1 MCGNKTSIKFLK
13 NNMRFIEIDF
23 IQLSFFFFANIKE
36 LMIFSTNQFSFLIKR
51 NSPTFPSYSR
61 TNRVIILSTDNYI
74 EEQAKRLGM
83 TYNEVFQDCID
94 EATRQLEM
102 SFVRAKEEGKRIIYD
117 QTNLSIKTRKKKLTK
132 VPSIY
137 KRTVVW
143 FQVDLEEALKR
154 NKTREGKFIPESI
167 LKRMY
172 HQFEVPT
179 LEEGFD
185 FVSCGND

>member
-1 MCGNKTSIKFLK
+1 MSWTGKNMYIPEIVMLCGIPCSGKSTYVNKLLTY
-13 NNMRFIEIDF
+13 EYW
-23 IQLSFFFFANIKE
+23 E
-36 LMIFSTNQFSFLIKR
+36 
-51 NSPTFPSYSR
+51 NS
-61 TNRVIILSTDNYI
+61 IILSTDNYI

-102 SFVRAKEEGKRIIYD
+102 SFVRAKEEGKRIIWD

-154 NKTREGKFIPESI
+154 NETRKGKFIPESI

-185 FVSCGND
+185 FVSCVND

>member
-1 MCGNKTSIKFLK
+1 MSWTGKNMFMPELVMLCGIPCSGKSTYVNKLLTYEYWK
-13 NNMRFIEIDF
+13 D
-23 IQLSFFFFANIKE
+23 A
-36 LMIFSTNQFSFLIKR
+36 
-51 NSPTFPSYSR
+51 
-61 TNRVIILSTDNYI
+61 IILSTDNYI

-102 SFVRAKEEGKRIIYD
+102 SFVRAKEEGKRIIWD

-137 KRTVVW
+137 KRTAVW

-154 NKTREGKFIPESI
+154 NETREGTFIPESI

-172 HQFEVPT
+172 HQFEIPT

>member
-1 MCGNKTSIKFLK
+1 MSWTGKNMYIPEIVMLCGIPCSGKSTYVNKLLTY
-13 NNMRFIEIDF
+13 EYW
-23 IQLSFFFFANIKE
+23 E
-36 LMIFSTNQFSFLIKR
+36 
-51 NSPTFPSYSR
+51 NS
-61 TNRVIILSTDNYI
+61 IILSTDNYI

-102 SFVRAKEEGKRIIYD
+102 SFVRAKEEGKRIIWD

-137 KRTVVW
+137 KRTAVW

-154 NKTREGKFIPESI
+154 NETREGKFIPESI

-185 FVSCGND
+185 FVSCVND

>member
-1 MCGNKTSIKFLK
+1 MYIPEIVMLCGIPCSGKSTYVNKLLTY
-13 NNMRFIEIDF
+13 EYW
-23 IQLSFFFFANIKE
+23 E
-36 LMIFSTNQFSFLIKR
+36 
-51 NSPTFPSYSR
+51 NS
-61 TNRVIILSTDNYI
+61 IILSTDNYI

-102 SFVRAKEEGKRIIYD
+102 SFVRAKEEGKRIIWD
-117 QTNLSIKTRKKKLTK
+117 QTNLSIKTRKKKLIK

-143 FQVDLEEALKR
+143 FRVDLEEALKR
-154 NKTREGKFIPESI
+154 NGTREGKFIPESI

>member
-1 MCGNKTSIKFLK
+1 MSWTGKNMYIPELVMLCGIPCSGKSTYVNELRDYEYWK
-13 NNMRFIEIDF
+13 N
-23 IQLSFFFFANIKE
+23 A
-36 LMIFSTNQFSFLIKR
+36 
-51 NSPTFPSYSR
+51 
-61 TNRVIILSTDNYI
+61 VVLSTDNYI

-102 SFVRAKEEGKRIIYD
+102 SFARAKDEGKKIIWD
-117 QTNLSIKTRKKKLTK
+117 QTNLSIKTRKKKLIK

-143 FQVDLEEALKR
+143 FRVDLEEALKR
-154 NKTREGKFIPESI
+154 NETREGKFIPESI

-172 HQFEVPT
+172 YQFEVPT

>member
-1 MCGNKTSIKFLK
+1 MYIPELVMLCGIPCSGKSTYVNKLLTY
-13 NNMRFIEIDF
+13 EYW
-23 IQLSFFFFANIKE
+23 E
-36 LMIFSTNQFSFLIKR
+36 
-51 NSPTFPSYSR
+51 NS
-61 TNRVIILSTDNYI
+61 IILSTDNYI

-102 SFVRAKEEGKRIIYD
+102 SFVRAKEEGKRIIWD

-154 NKTREGKFIPESI
+154 NETREGKFIPESI

>member
-1 MCGNKTSIKFLK
+1 MSWTGKNMFIPELVMLCGIPCSGKSTYVNKLRAYEYWK
-13 NNMRFIEIDF
+13 D
-23 IQLSFFFFANIKE
+23 A
-36 LMIFSTNQFSFLIKR
+36 
-51 NSPTFPSYSR
+51 
-61 TNRVIILSTDNYI
+61 VVLSTDNYI

-102 SFVRAKEEGKRIIYD
+102 SFVRAKEEGKRIIWD

-154 NKTREGKFIPESI
+154 NETREGKFIPESI

-185 FVSCGND
+185 FVSCVND

>member
-1 MCGNKTSIKFLK
+1 MSWTGKNMYIPEIVMLCGIPCSGKSTYVNKLLTY
-13 NNMRFIEIDF
+13 EYW
-23 IQLSFFFFANIKE
+23 E
-36 LMIFSTNQFSFLIKR
+36 
-51 NSPTFPSYSR
+51 NS
-61 TNRVIILSTDNYI
+61 IILSTDNYI

-102 SFVRAKEEGKRIIYD
+102 SFVGVKEEGKRIIWD

-154 NKTREGKFIPESI
+154 NETREGKFIPESI

-172 HQFEVPT
+172 HQFEIPT

>member
-1 MCGNKTSIKFLK
+1 MSWTGKNMFIPELVMLCGIPCSGKSTYVNKLRDYEYWK
-13 NNMRFIEIDF
+13 D
-23 IQLSFFFFANIKE
+23 A
-36 LMIFSTNQFSFLIKR
+36 
-51 NSPTFPSYSR
+51 
-61 TNRVIILSTDNYI
+61 VVLSTDNYI

-102 SFVRAKEEGKRIIYD
+102 SFVRAKEDGKRIIWD

-137 KRTVVW
+137 KRTAVW

-154 NKTREGKFIPESI
+154 NETREGKFIPESI

-185 FVSCGND
+185 FVSWAYD

>member
-1 MCGNKTSIKFLK
+1 MSWTGKNMYIPELVMLCGIPCSGKSTYVNKLLTY
-13 NNMRFIEIDF
+13 EYW
-23 IQLSFFFFANIKE
+23 E
-36 LMIFSTNQFSFLIKR
+36 
-51 NSPTFPSYSR
+51 NS
-61 TNRVIILSTDNYI
+61 IILSTDNYI

-102 SFVRAKEEGKRIIYD
+102 SFVRAKEEGKRIIWD
-117 QTNLSIKTRKKKLTK
+117 QTNLSIKTRKKKLIK

-143 FQVDLEEALKR
+143 FRVDLEEALKR
-154 NKTREGKFIPESI
+154 NGTREGKFIPESI

>member
-1 MCGNKTSIKFLK
+1 MSWTGKNMYIPEIVMLCGIPCSGKSTYVNKLRDYEYWK
-13 NNMRFIEIDF
+13 D
-23 IQLSFFFFANIKE
+23 A
-36 LMIFSTNQFSFLIKR
+36 
-51 NSPTFPSYSR
+51 
-61 TNRVIILSTDNYI
+61 VVLSTDNYI

-102 SFVRAKEEGKRIIYD
+102 SFVRAKEEGKRIIWD
-117 QTNLSIKTRKKKLTK
+117 QTNLSIKTRKKKLIK

-137 KRTVVW
+137 KRTAVW

-154 NKTREGKFIPESI
+154 NGTREGKFIPESI

-185 FVSCGND
+185 FVSCVND

>member
-1 MCGNKTSIKFLK
+1 MSWTGKNMFIPELVMLCGIPCSGKSTYVNKLLTYEYWK
-13 NNMRFIEIDF
+13 D
-23 IQLSFFFFANIKE
+23 A
-36 LMIFSTNQFSFLIKR
+36 
-51 NSPTFPSYSR
+51 
-61 TNRVIILSTDNYI
+61 IILSTDNYI

-102 SFVRAKEEGKRIIYD
+102 SFVRAKDEGKKIIWD

-154 NKTREGKFIPESI
+154 NETREGKFIPESI

>member
-1 MCGNKTSIKFLK
+1 MYIPELVMLVGIPCSGKSTYVNKLRDYEYWK
-13 NNMRFIEIDF
+13 D
-23 IQLSFFFFANIKE
+23 A
-36 LMIFSTNQFSFLIKR
+36 
-51 NSPTFPSYSR
+51 
-61 TNRVIILSTDNYI
+61 VVLSTDNYI

-102 SFVRAKEEGKRIIYD
+102 SFVRAKEDGKRIIWD
-117 QTNLSIKTRKKKLTK
+117 QTNLSIKARKKKLTK

-154 NKTREGKFIPESI
+154 NETREGKFIPESI

-185 FVSCGND
+185 FVSCVND